1 MRRGDIIPTTA
12 RSHPVHR
19 ILLVVAIACILAATL
34 TPAGAEL
41 QPEFSRCLVCG
52 ARGYSD
58 AIVNLILFAPLGA
71 TLALNG
77 RSGPRPVLAAG
88 LLSCCVELAQIVI
101 PGRDPSLGDV
111 CFNTLGAAA
120 GQALFF
126 LGARWIMPT
135 ARAAARLSALA
146 GVVAAGVFALT
157 GYLLAPSFPRLPYF
171 AWWTADRPELAWVHG
186 RVLQAA
192 LGSLSLHPTHR
203 PLPPEV
209 RSLLIA
215 GTPLRVEAIA
225 GPRMPNLGPLV
236 SIEDRWRRDIVLVG
250 PDRTDLVLRYRAR
263 SADLRLDAP
272 DIRLRGALREVQR
285 NDTLH
290 ITARPAADGYCLS
303 LNHVEACHLWFTV
316 GTGWALLLYP
326 KHFPLWAQQ
335 LLDAGWVAGLLV
347 PLGVWMRRRGESLL
361 AVGLVLW
368 GLSALPG
375 QVGLSPTPWREWVGA
390 ACGVCIGIA
399 VGVTARRQARRARG
413 PSAPLPTG

>member
-1 MRRGDIIPTTA
+1 
-12 RSHPVHR
+12 
-19 ILLVVAIACILAATL
+19 LVLAIACILAATL
-34 TPAGAEL
+34 TPAGTEL

-58 AIVNLILFAPLGA
+58 ALVNLILFAPLGA

-77 RSGPRPVLAAG
+77 RSGARPVLAAG

-126 LGARWIMPT
+126 LGARWIVPT

-146 GVVAAGVFALT
+146 VIMACGVFALT

-186 RVLQAA
+186 RVLQAD
-192 LGSLSLHPTHR
+192 LGPLSLHPSDR

-215 GTPLRVEAIA
+215 GTPLRIEAIA
-225 GPRMPNLGPLV
+225 GPRLPSLGPLV

-250 PDRTDLVLRYRAR
+250 PDRADLVLRYRAR
-263 SADLRLDAP
+263 SAGLRLDGP
-272 DIRLRGALREVQR
+272 DIRLRGVLGGVRR
-285 NDTLH
+285 SDTLH
-290 ITARPAADGYCLS
+290 ITVQHAADGYCLGM
-303 LNHVEACHLWFTV
+303 NHVETCHLWFTI

-326 KHFPLWAQQ
+326 KHFPLWAQH

-347 PLGVWMRRRGESLL
+347 PLGLWMRRRPESML
-361 AVGLVLW
+361 AGGLVLW
-368 GLSALPG
+368 ALSVLPG
-375 QVGLSPTPWREWVGA
+375 QAGLSPTPSREWVGA
-390 ACGVCIGIA
+390 VCGVCIGLA
-399 VGVTARRQARRARG
+399 VQVTARRQARLARG
-413 PSAPLPTG
+413 PTVPPPTG